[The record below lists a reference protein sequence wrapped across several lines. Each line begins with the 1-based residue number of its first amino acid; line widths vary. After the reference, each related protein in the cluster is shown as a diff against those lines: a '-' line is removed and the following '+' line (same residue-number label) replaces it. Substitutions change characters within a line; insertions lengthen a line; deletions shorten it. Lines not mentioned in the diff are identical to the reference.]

1 MAMTDFEKLG
11 VFYLGRVYDPAA
23 KAATAEPL
31 LYDAKDLTTHAVCVG
46 MTGSGKTGLGIA
58 LIEEAAID
66 GIPAIVIDP
75 KGDMGNLLLAFPGL
89 AAADFRPWVDEGEA
103 ARRQLAPDDAAAQ
116 TAETWKN
123 GLAAWGQDGA
133 RIARL
138 RAATDFAIYTPG
150 SRAGLPL
157 SILSSLDAPPSGFS
171 DDTAALRDRVSA
183 AVSGLLALVGVDA
196 DPIQSREHILLS
208 NVVDRE
214 WRAGKN
220 LDLTSI
226 IQAVQEP
233 GLDRIGVLPLESFFP
248 AKDRFA
254 LAMRLNNLA
263 ASPGLS
269 AWTEGEPLDIQRLL
283 YTPEGKPRVSI
294 LSIAHLSDAER
305 MFFVTVLLNEVLAW
319 TRRQTGTSALRALL
333 YMDEIF
339 GYFPPTSNPPAKAP
353 MLTLL
358 KQARAFG
365 LGIVLSTQ
373 NPVDL
378 DYRGLSNTGTWFI
391 GRLQTERDKVRV
403 IEGLA
408 GATAGEGLDRATLD
422 RLMANLG
429 NRVFLMRNVHEDA
442 PVLFESRWC
451 MSYLRGPLSS
461 AQMGALMAEKKS
473 PSPPPPAPPSVS
485 AASIPTTATA
495 AGSPTPSA
503 KTVLPASIAQTY
515 LRPRNLPA
523 GISVTYRPALLA
535 SARLHFVDL
544 KRGLDSWQTVRH
556 LVWPDLDAVA
566 LRWTD
571 ALPAPEGEDN
581 SPAPAA
587 SHENVPPALSDPK
600 RFVRHEKDYKDYLS
614 QVSTLEL
621 PSLPTCKLVANP
633 GESEGDFRIR
643 AGQLL
648 REKRDAEVAGLRQKY
663 AAKLAALGERERR
676 AAAKVVNEKAQLSRQ
691 HVGTMVNLGA
701 AALSILLGRRMG
713 GIGRA
718 ATGIGSM
725 TRAGKEKLDVQQ
737 AGETLEAVRRQR
749 AELES
754 EAEREIAET
763 TQSYDPAHLVL
774 SSVRI
779 EPRRAD
785 TAILPIKLA
794 WVPCVPDAVGALLPA
809 LVP

>member
-1 MAMTDFEKLG
+1 MIDFEKLG
-11 VFYLGRVYDPAA
+11 AFYLGRVVDPEA
-23 KAATAEPL
+23 KATTAAPL

-46 MTGSGKTGLGIA
+46 MTGSGKTGLGIG

-66 GIPAIVIDP
+66 GIPSIVIDP
-75 KGDMGNLLLAFPGL
+75 KGDMGNLLLTFPNL
-89 AAADFRPWVDEGEA
+89 APADFRPWVDEGEA
-103 ARRQLAPDDAAAQ
+103 TRKQMDADDFAAKTSA
-116 TAETWKN
+116 TWTQ

-138 RAATDFAIYTPG
+138 KAAADFAIYTPG

-157 SILSSLDAPPSGFS
+157 SILSSLNAPPPGFA
-171 DDTAALRDRVSA
+171 DDVAAMRDRVSA

-214 WRAGKN
+214 WRAGRN
-220 LDLTSI
+220 LDLLAV

-263 ASPGLS
+263 ASPGFS
-269 AWTEGEPLDIQRLL
+269 AWTEGEPLDVQRLL

-294 LSIAHLSDAER
+294 LSISHLSDAER

-319 TRRQTGTSALRALL
+319 TRRQTGTSSLRALL

-339 GYFPPTSNPPAKAP
+339 GYFPPTANPPSKMP

-391 GRLQTERDKVRV
+391 GRLQTERDKMRV
-403 IEGLA
+403 IEGLTSA
-408 GATAGEGLDRATLD
+408 AAGEGLDRATLD

-429 NRVFLMRNVHEDA
+429 HRVFLMRNVHDDA

-451 MSYLRGPLSS
+451 LSYLRGPLAP
-461 AQMGALMAEKKS
+461 AQMAALMADRKS
-473 PSPPPPAPPSVS
+473 AAPAPPAAIS
-485 AASIPTTATA
+485 AAAPVAPIPAAT
-495 AGSPTPSA
+495 A
-503 KTVLPASIAQTY
+503 KTVLPSSIAQIY
-515 LRPRNLPA
+515 LRPANRPA
-523 GISVTYRPALLA
+523 GAAVTYRPALYA
-535 SARLHFVDL
+535 AARIHFMDL
-544 KRGLDSWQTVRH
+544 KQKLDSWQTVRH
-556 LVWPDLDAVA
+556 LVRPDPAGGQ
-566 LRWTD
+566 LRWTE
-571 ALPAPEGEDN
+571 AKPAPEGEGRE
-581 SPAPAA
+581 PLPGAA
-587 SHENVPPALSDPK
+587 HENIPTDLSDPK
-600 RFVRHEKDYKDYLS
+600 RYAQHEKDYKAFLAEAF
-614 QVSTLEL
+614 TLEL
-621 PSLPTCKLVANP
+621 ASLPAHKLAATP

-648 REKRDAEVAGLRQKY
+648 REKRDAEIDKLRKKY
-663 AAKLAALGERERR
+663 AAKLGVLVERERR
-676 AAAKVVNEKAQLSRQ
+676 AAAKVENEKSQLSRQ
-691 HVGTMVNLGA
+691 HMGTMISFGT
-701 AALSILLGRRMG
+701 AALSMLLGRRAG
-713 GIGRA
+713 GLGRA

-725 TRAGKEKLDVQQ
+725 TRSSKEKLDIEQ
-737 AGETLEAVRRQR
+737 AGQSLEAVRRQR
-749 AELES
+749 AELEA
-754 EAEREIAET
+754 EAAQEIAAL
-763 TQSYDPAHLVL
+763 TQSYAPANLAPTT
-774 SSVRI
+774 VRI
-779 EPRRAD
+779 APRRAD
-785 TAILPIKLA
+785 TAIQQLGLA
-794 WVPCVPDAVGALLPA
+794 WIPYAPDAFGALRPTLEI
-809 LVP
+809 